1 MEKDY
6 SGGPWARPV
15 RNAFFLMLLLVVL
28 CCVGAVFTDHPPPKP
43 LTPEEQRAR
52 QAAEKDRQQ
61 IEQAKQVKQQVKQD
75 LCRAAAVCKKYDTVR
90 LECATAG
97 SFKTCLRVK
106 MGDDSVFANSCNG
119 YSEGGPALPPP
130 PGTPNVVECFFLTM
144 SR

>member
-1 MEKDY
+1 MEKKDY

-15 RNAFFLMLLLVVL
+15 RTVFFSMLWLVVL
-28 CCVGAVFTDHPPPKP
+28 CGIWAAFTAPPPKP
-43 LTPEEQRAR
+43 RTVEDEQRNAIAETAR

-61 IEQAKQVKQQVKQD
+61 LDQHKRE

-106 MGDDSVFANSCNG
+106 MGDDAVFANSCNG
-119 YSEGGPALPPP
+119 YNEGGPALPPLV
-130 PGTPNVVECFFLTM
+130 GTPNIVECFFLTNFQ
-144 SR
+144 